1 MAQYLVELDGEGVH
15 QMAQGIS
22 KMDSETLL
30 DSIQN
35 IEKLYMKLMIEYNYE
50 LQRASNLGVMS
61 KGAQICRRK
70 ELEKRERE
78 RQRASRPEIS
88 GFSAS
93 RMSFG
98 QPGSGEED
106 QKAIEEQ
113 IKENIPTG
121 AHLG

>member
-1 MAQYLVELDGEGVH
+1 MAQYLVELDGEGVG

-22 KMDSETLL
+22 KMESETLL

-50 LQRASNLGVMS
+50 LQRASNLGVMD
-61 KGAQICRRK
+61 KGAQISRRK
-70 ELEKRERE
+70 ELEKME
-78 RQRASRPEIS
+78 RQRAGRSNGG

-98 QPGSGEED
+98 EPGSGQEN
-106 QKAIEEQ
+106 QMAIEHQ
-113 IKENIPTG
+113 IKENIPSRP
-121 AHLG
+121 HLG